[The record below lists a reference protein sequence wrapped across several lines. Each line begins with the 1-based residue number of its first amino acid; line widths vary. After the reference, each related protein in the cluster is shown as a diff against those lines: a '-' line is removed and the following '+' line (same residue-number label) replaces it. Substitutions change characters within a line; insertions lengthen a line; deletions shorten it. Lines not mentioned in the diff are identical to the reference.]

1 MLFRI
6 PISNGYKLT
15 GYQVTVMSYIE
26 KVDSE
31 LYEAIKKE
39 AERQEYKLNLI
50 ASENYASRAVMEAQG
65 SILTNKYAE
74 GYSGKRYYGGC
85 DFVDIAEDL
94 AIDRAKKIFKAKY
107 VNVQPHSGSGANM
120 AVYFSVLKPE
130 DTIMSMDLSNGG
142 HLSHGSPVS
151 FSGKLYNIVPYGVS
165 KETEVLDYA
174 ELLEIAKE
182 CKPKMIVCGASA
194 YPREI
199 DFKQFRE
206 IADEVGAYLLA
217 DIAHIAGLV
226 VAGVHQSPVPY
237 ADFVTTTTH
246 KTLRGPRG
254 GMIISRT
261 EELATGINKAVF
273 PGIQGG
279 PLMHIIAAKAVAFKE
294 AMSEKFIQDQI
305 QTVKNAK
312 ALCKCLKEKGFDI
325 VSGGTDN
332 HLMLVNLNNMHITGK
347 DAEIS
352 MSKAGIIANK
362 NTVPFETRRPFIT
375 SGVRLGTPACTTR
388 GMKEKEMELIAD
400 YIETAIKNPANET
413 LLYETSGKVR
423 EFCSRFPV
431 NC

>member
-1 MLFRI
+1 
-6 PISNGYKLT
+6 
-15 GYQVTVMSYIE
+15 VTVMSYIE
-26 KVDSE
+26 KIDPE
-31 LYEAIKKE
+31 LSEAINNE

-50 ASENYASRAVMEAQG
+50 ASENYASKAVMEAQG

-85 DFVDIAEDL
+85 DFVDVAEDL
-94 AIDRAKKIFKAKY
+94 AIARAKEIFNANY

-120 AVYFSVLKPE
+120 AVYFSVLQPG
-130 DTIMSMDLSNGG
+130 DTIMSMDLSHGG

-165 KETEVLDYA
+165 KETEMLDYS
-174 ELLEIAKE
+174 ELLEKAKE
-182 CKPKMIVCGASA
+182 CKPQMIVCGASA

-237 ADFVTTTTH
+237 ADFVTSTTH

-261 EELATGINKAVF
+261 EELAIRVNKAVF

-279 PLMHIIAAKAVAFKE
+279 PLMHIIAGKAVAFKE
-294 AMSEKFIQDQI
+294 AMSDQFKRDQV

-312 ALCKCLKEKGFDI
+312 TLCKCLKEKGFDI

-332 HLMLVNLNNMHITGK
+332 HLMLVNLNNMNITGK
-347 DAEIS
+347 DAEAA

-362 NTVPFETRRPFIT
+362 NTVPFETRSPFVT
-375 SGVRLGTPACTTR
+375 SGVRFGTPACTTR
-388 GMKEKEMELIAD
+388 GMKEKEMEIIAD
-400 YIETAIKNPANET
+400 YIETAIKNAENDN
-413 LLYETSGKVR
+413 LLSEISDKVR
-423 EFCSRFPV
+423 ELCSRFPV
-431 NC
+431 YC

>member
-1 MLFRI
+1 
-6 PISNGYKLT
+6 
-15 GYQVTVMSYIE
+15 MSYID
-26 KVDSE
+26 KIDSE
-31 LYEAIKKE
+31 LSEAIKKE

-65 SILTNKYAE
+65 SIMTNKYAE

-94 AIDRAKKIFKAKY
+94 AIFRAKEIFKAKY

-120 AVYFSVLKPE
+120 AVYFSVLNPG
-130 DTIMSMDLSNGG
+130 DTIMSMDLSHGG

-151 FSGKLYNIVPYGVS
+151 FSGKLYNVVPYGVS
-165 KETEVLDYA
+165 KKTEILDYT
-174 ELLEIAKE
+174 ELLEMAKE
-182 CKPKMIVCGASA
+182 YKPKMIVCGASA

-226 VAGVHQSPVPY
+226 VAGLHQSPVPY

-261 EELATGINKAVF
+261 EELAVGVNKAVF

-279 PLMHIIAAKAVAFKE
+279 PFMHIIAGKAVAFKE
-294 AMSEKFIQDQI
+294 AMGEKFLKDQF
-305 QTVKNAK
+305 QTVKNAET
-312 ALCKCLKEKGFDI
+312 LCKCLKERGFYI

-332 HLMLVNLNNMHITGK
+332 HLMLVNLNNMDITGK

-352 MSKAGIIANK
+352 LSKAGIIANK
-362 NTVPFETRRPFIT
+362 NTVPFETRSPFVT
-375 SGVRLGTPACTTR
+375 SGIRLGTPACTTR
-388 GMKEKEMELIAD
+388 GMKEKEMELIAE
-400 YIETAIKNPANET
+400 YIEISIKNQANEKI
-413 LLYETSGKVR
+413 LSETSRNVR
-423 EFCSRFPV
+423 ELCSRFPV
-431 NC
+431 YC

>member
-1 MLFRI
+1 
-6 PISNGYKLT
+6 
-15 GYQVTVMSYIE
+15 MSYIE
-26 KVDSE
+26 KIDPE
-31 LYEAIKKE
+31 LSEAIKKE

-50 ASENYASRAVMEAQG
+50 ASENYASKAVMEAQG

-85 DFVDIAEDL
+85 DFVDVAEDL
-94 AIDRAKKIFKAKY
+94 AITRAKEIFNAKY

-120 AVYFSVLKPE
+120 AVYFSVLKPG
-130 DTIMSMDLSNGG
+130 DTIMSMDLSHGG

-165 KETEVLDYA
+165 KETEMLDYA
-174 ELLEIAKE
+174 ELLEKAKE
-182 CKPKMIVCGASA
+182 CKPQMIVCGASA

-237 ADFVTTTTH
+237 ADFVTSTTH

-261 EELATGINKAVF
+261 EELAIGVNKAVF

-279 PLMHIIAAKAVAFKE
+279 PLMHIIAGKAVAFKE
-294 AMSEKFIQDQI
+294 AMSEQFKQDQA

-312 ALCKCLKEKGFDI
+312 ILCKCLKEKGFDI

-332 HLMLVNLNNMHITGK
+332 HLMLVNLNNMNITGK
-347 DAEIS
+347 EAEAA
-352 MSKAGIIANK
+352 MSKAGIVANK
-362 NTVPFETRRPFIT
+362 NTVPFETRSPFIT

-400 YIETAIKNPANET
+400 YIEIAIKNAENDN
-413 LLYETSGKVR
+413 LLSETSSKIR
-423 EFCSRFPV
+423 ELCSKFPV
-431 NC
+431 YC

>member
-1 MLFRI
+1 
-6 PISNGYKLT
+6 
-15 GYQVTVMSYIE
+15 MSYIE
-26 KVDSE
+26 KIDPE
-31 LYEAIKKE
+31 LSEAIKKE

-74 GYSGKRYYGGC
+74 GYSSKRYYGGC

-94 AIDRAKKIFKAKY
+94 AISRAKEIFKAKY

-120 AVYFSVLKPE
+120 AVYFSVLKPG
-130 DTIMSMDLSNGG
+130 DTIMSMDLSHGG

-165 KETEVLDYA
+165 KKTEILDYA
-174 ELLEIAKE
+174 ELLKIAKE
-182 CKPKMIVCGASA
+182 SKPKLIVCGASA

-206 IADEVGAYLLA
+206 IADDVGAYLLA

-261 EELATGINKAVF
+261 EELAVGVNKAVF

-279 PLMHIIAAKAVAFKE
+279 PLMHIIAGKAVAFKE
-294 AMSEKFIQDQI
+294 AMGEKFRQDQF

-312 ALCKCLKEKGFDI
+312 TLCKCLKEKGFDI

-347 DAEIS
+347 DAEAS

-362 NTVPFETRRPFIT
+362 NTVPFETRSPFIT

-388 GMKEKEMELIAD
+388 GMMEKEMELIAD
-400 YIETAIKNPANET
+400 YIKIAIKNPANEK
-413 LLYETSGKVR
+413 LLSETSGKVK
-423 EFCSRFPV
+423 ELCSRFPV
-431 NC
+431 YC

>member
-1 MLFRI
+1 
-6 PISNGYKLT
+6 
-15 GYQVTVMSYIE
+15 MSYIE
-26 KVDSE
+26 KIDPE
-31 LYEAIKKE
+31 LSEAIKNE

-50 ASENYASRAVMEAQG
+50 ASENYASKAVMEAQG

-85 DFVDIAEDL
+85 DFVDVAENL
-94 AIDRAKKIFKAKY
+94 AIARAKKIFNANY

-120 AVYFSVLKPE
+120 AVYFSVLQPG
-130 DTIMSMDLSNGG
+130 DTIMSMDLSHGG

-165 KETEVLDYA
+165 KETETLDYSN
-174 ELLEIAKE
+174 LMNKAKK
-182 CKPKMIVCGASA
+182 CKPQMIVCGASA

-199 DFKQFRE
+199 DFKQFHE

-226 VAGVHQSPVPY
+226 VAGVHPSPVPY
-237 ADFVTTTTH
+237 ADFVTSTTH

-273 PGIQGG
+273 PGLQGG
-279 PLMHIIAAKAVAFKE
+279 PLMHVIAGKAVAFKE
-294 AMSEKFIQDQI
+294 AMSEKFKQDQV

-312 ALCKCLKEKGFDI
+312 TLCKCLNEKGFDI

-332 HLMLVNLNNMHITGK
+332 HLMLVNLNNMNITGK
-347 DAEIS
+347 DAEAA

-362 NTVPFETRRPFIT
+362 NTVPFETRSPFVT

-400 YIETAIKNPANET
+400 YIEIAIKNAENAR
-413 LLYETSGKVR
+413 LLSETSGKVR
-423 EFCSRFPV
+423 ELCSRFPV
-431 NC
+431 YR

>member
-1 MLFRI
+1 
-6 PISNGYKLT
+6 
-15 GYQVTVMSYIE
+15 MSYIE
-26 KVDSE
+26 KIDPE
-31 LYEAIKKE
+31 LSEAIKNE
-39 AERQEYKLNLI
+39 AERQEFKLNLI
-50 ASENYASRAVMEAQG
+50 ASENYASKAVMEAQG

-85 DFVDIAEDL
+85 DFVDVAEDL
-94 AIDRAKKIFKAKY
+94 AIARAKEIFNANY

-120 AVYFSVLKPE
+120 AVYFSVLRPG
-130 DTIMSMDLSNGG
+130 DTIMSMDLSHGG

-165 KETEVLDYA
+165 KETEILDYSA
-174 ELLEIAKE
+174 LLEQAKE
-182 CKPKMIVCGASA
+182 CKPQMIVCGASA

-237 ADFVTTTTH
+237 ADFVTSTTH

-254 GMIISRT
+254 GMIISKT
-261 EELATGINKAVF
+261 EELAAGVNKAVF

-279 PLMHIIAAKAVAFKE
+279 PLMHIIAGKAVAFKE
-294 AMSEKFIQDQI
+294 AMSAEFKQDQM

-312 ALCKCLKEKGFDI
+312 TLCKCLKEKGFDI

-332 HLMLVNLNNMHITGK
+332 HLMLVNLNNMNITGK
-347 DAEIS
+347 DAEAA

-362 NTVPFETRRPFIT
+362 NTVPFETRSPFVT

-400 YIETAIKNPANET
+400 YIEIAIKNADNDN
-413 LLYETSGKVR
+413 LLSETSGKVR
-423 EFCSRFPV
+423 ELCSRFPV
-431 NC
+431 YC

>member
-1 MLFRI
+1 
-6 PISNGYKLT
+6 
-15 GYQVTVMSYIE
+15 MSYIE
-26 KVDSE
+26 KIDPE
-31 LYEAIKKE
+31 LFEAIKKE
-39 AERQEYKLNLI
+39 AERQEFRLNLI
-50 ASENYASRAVMEAQG
+50 ASENYASKAVMEAQG
-65 SILTNKYAE
+65 SVLTNKYAE
-74 GYSGKRYYGGC
+74 GYSGRRYYGGC
-85 DFVDIAEDL
+85 DFVDVAEDL
-94 AIDRAKKIFKAKY
+94 AISRAKKIFNAKY

-120 AVYFSVLKPE
+120 AVYFSVLKPG
-130 DTIMSMDLSNGG
+130 DTIMSMDLSHGG

-165 KETEVLDYA
+165 KETETLDYSQ
-174 ELLEIAKE
+174 LMKKAKE

-237 ADFVTTTTH
+237 ADFVTSTTH

-254 GMIISRT
+254 GIIISKT

-273 PGIQGG
+273 PGLQGG
-279 PLMHIIAAKAVAFKE
+279 PLMHIIAGKAVAFKE
-294 AMSEKFIQDQI
+294 AMSEKFKQDQI

-312 ALCKCLKEKGFDI
+312 TLCRCLKEKGFDI

-332 HLMLVNLNNMHITGK
+332 HLMLVNLNNMDITGK
-347 DAEIS
+347 DAEAA

-362 NTVPFETRRPFIT
+362 NTVPFETRSPFVT

-388 GMKEKEMELIAD
+388 GMKEKEMELVAD
-400 YIETAIKNPANET
+400 YIETAIKNAENDN
-413 LLYETSGKVR
+413 LLSETSGKVR
-423 EFCSRFPV
+423 ELCSRFPV
-431 NC
+431 YR

>member
-1 MLFRI
+1 M
-6 PISNGYKLT
+6 
-15 GYQVTVMSYIE
+15 TVMSYIE
-26 KVDSE
+26 KIDPE
-31 LYEAIKKE
+31 LSEAINNE

-50 ASENYASRAVMEAQG
+50 ASENYASKAVMEAQG

-85 DFVDIAEDL
+85 DFVDVAEDL
-94 AIDRAKKIFKAKY
+94 AIARAKEIFNAKY

-120 AVYFSVLKPE
+120 AVYFSVLKPG
-130 DTIMSMDLSNGG
+130 DTIMSMDLSHGG

-165 KETEVLDYA
+165 RETEKLDYS
-174 ELLEIAKE
+174 ELLKKAKE
-182 CKPKMIVCGASA
+182 CKPQLIVCGASA

-237 ADFVTTTTH
+237 ADFVTSTTH

-261 EELATGINKAVF
+261 EELAIGINKAVF

-279 PLMHIIAAKAVAFKE
+279 PLMHIIAGKAVAFKE
-294 AMSEKFIQDQI
+294 AMSDQFKRDQV

-312 ALCKCLKEKGFDI
+312 TLCKCLKEKGFDI

-332 HLMLVNLNNMHITGK
+332 HLMLVNLNNMNITGK
-347 DAEIS
+347 DAEAA

-362 NTVPFETRRPFIT
+362 NTVPFETRSPFVT
-375 SGVRLGTPACTTR
+375 SGVRFGTPACTTR
-388 GMKEKEMELIAD
+388 GMKEKEMEIIAD
-400 YIETAIKNPANET
+400 YIETAIKNAENDD
-413 LLYETSGKVR
+413 LLSEISGKVR
-423 EFCSRFPV
+423 ELCSRFPV
-431 NC
+431 YC

>member
-1 MLFRI
+1 
-6 PISNGYKLT
+6 
-15 GYQVTVMSYIE
+15 
-26 KVDSE
+26 
-31 LYEAIKKE
+31 
-39 AERQEYKLNLI
+39 
-50 ASENYASRAVMEAQG
+50 
-65 SILTNKYAE
+65 
-74 GYSGKRYYGGC
+74 
-85 DFVDIAEDL
+85 
-94 AIDRAKKIFKAKY
+94 
-107 VNVQPHSGSGANM
+107 M
-120 AVYFSVLKPE
+120 AAYFSVLKPG
-130 DTIMSMDLSNGG
+130 DTIMSMDLAHGG

-151 FSGKLYNIVPYGVS
+151 FSGKLFNIVPYGVS
-165 KETEVLDYA
+165 KETEILDYA
-174 ELLEIAKE
+174 ELLQIAKE
-182 CKPKMIVCGASA
+182 CKPQMIVCGASA

-261 EELATGINKAVF
+261 EELAIGVNKAVF

-279 PLMHIIAAKAVAFKE
+279 PLMHIIAAKALAFKE
-294 AMSEKFIQDQI
+294 AMKEDFIQDQI

-312 ALCKCLKEKGFDI
+312 ALCQCLKEKGFDM

-332 HLMLVNLNNMHITGK
+332 HLMLVNLNNLHITGK
-347 DAEIS
+347 DAE
-352 MSKAGIIANK
+352 MALSKAGIIANK
-362 NTVPFETRRPFIT
+362 NTVPFETRSPFIT

-400 YIETAIKNPANET
+400 YIEVAIKNSTDEQ
-413 LLYETSGKVR
+413 LLQKTSDKVR
-423 EFCSRFPV
+423 ELCSKFPV
-431 NC
+431 YC

>member
-1 MLFRI
+1 
-6 PISNGYKLT
+6 
-15 GYQVTVMSYIE
+15 MSYIE
-26 KVDSE
+26 KVDPE
-31 LYEAIKKE
+31 LSEAIKKE

-85 DFVDIAEDL
+85 DFVDVAEDL
-94 AIDRAKKIFKAKY
+94 AIARAKKIFKANY

-120 AVYFSVLKPE
+120 AVYFSVLQPG
-130 DTIMSMDLSNGG
+130 DTIMSMDLSHGG

-165 KETEVLDYA
+165 KNTEMLDYA
-174 ELLEIAKE
+174 ELMEMAKE
-182 CKPKMIVCGASA
+182 CRPKLIVCGASA

-199 DFKQFRE
+199 DFKKFKE

-261 EELATGINKAVF
+261 EELAVGINKAVF

-279 PLMHIIAAKAVAFKE
+279 PLMHIIAGKAVAFKE
-294 AMSEKFIQDQI
+294 AMGEEFRQDQI

-312 ALCKCLKEKGFDI
+312 ALCNSLKEKGFDI

-332 HLMLVNLNNMHITGK
+332 HLMLINLNNMHITGK
-347 DAEIS
+347 DAEAAL
-352 MSKAGIIANK
+352 SKAGIIANK
-362 NTVPFETRRPFIT
+362 NTIPFETRSPFVT

-388 GMKEKEMELIAD
+388 GMKEREMELIAD
-400 YIETAIKNPANET
+400 YIETAIKNAANDR
-413 LLYETSGKVR
+413 LLSETSGKVR
-423 EFCSRFPV
+423 ELCSKFPV
-431 NC
+431 YC

>member
-1 MLFRI
+1 
-6 PISNGYKLT
+6 
-15 GYQVTVMSYIE
+15 MSYIE
-26 KVDSE
+26 KIDPE
-31 LYEAIKKE
+31 LSEAINNE

-50 ASENYASRAVMEAQG
+50 ASENYASKAVMEAQG

-85 DFVDIAEDL
+85 DFVDVAEDL
-94 AIDRAKKIFKAKY
+94 AIARAKEIFNANY

-120 AVYFSVLKPE
+120 AVYFSVLQPG
-130 DTIMSMDLSNGG
+130 DTIMSMDLSHGG

-165 KETEVLDYA
+165 KETEMLDYS
-174 ELLEIAKE
+174 ELLEKAKE
-182 CKPKMIVCGASA
+182 CKPQMIVCGASA

-237 ADFVTTTTH
+237 ADFVTSTTH

-261 EELATGINKAVF
+261 EELAIRVNKAVF

-279 PLMHIIAAKAVAFKE
+279 PLMHIIAGKAVAFKE
-294 AMSEKFIQDQI
+294 AMSDQFKRDQV

-312 ALCKCLKEKGFDI
+312 TLCKCLKEKGFDI

-332 HLMLVNLNNMHITGK
+332 HLMLVNLNNMNITGK
-347 DAEIS
+347 DAEAA

-362 NTVPFETRRPFIT
+362 NTVPFETRSPFVT
-375 SGVRLGTPACTTR
+375 SGVRFGTPACTTR
-388 GMKEKEMELIAD
+388 GMKEKEMEIIAD
-400 YIETAIKNPANET
+400 YIETAIKNAENDN
-413 LLYETSGKVR
+413 LLSEINDKVR
-423 EFCSRFPV
+423 ELCSRFPV
-431 NC
+431 YC

>member
-1 MLFRI
+1 
-6 PISNGYKLT
+6 
-15 GYQVTVMSYIE
+15 MSYIE
-26 KVDSE
+26 KIDPE
-31 LYEAIKKE
+31 LYEAIKRE

-94 AIDRAKKIFKAKY
+94 AIVRAKEIFKAKY

-120 AVYFSVLKPE
+120 AVYFSVLKPG
-130 DTIMSMDLSNGG
+130 DTIMSMDLSHGG

-151 FSGKLYNIVPYGVS
+151 FSGKLYKIVPYGVS
-165 KETEVLDYA
+165 KETETLDYA
-174 ELLEIAKE
+174 ELMEIAKE
-182 CKPKMIVCGASA
+182 SKPKMIVCGASA

-226 VAGVHQSPVPY
+226 IAGVHQSPVPY

-254 GMIISRT
+254 GIIISRT
-261 EELATGINKAVF
+261 EELAVGINKAVF

-279 PLMHIIAAKAVAFKE
+279 PLMHIIAGKAVAFKE
-294 AMSEKFIQDQI
+294 AMSENFIQDQI

-312 ALCKCLKEKGFDI
+312 TLCKCLKEKGFDI

-347 DAEIS
+347 DAEAA

-362 NTVPFETRRPFIT
+362 NTVPFETRSPFIT

-400 YIETAIKNPANET
+400 YIEIAIKNTANEK
-413 LLYETSGKVR
+413 LLSETSGKVK
-423 EFCSRFPV
+423 ELCSRFPIY
-431 NC
+431 C

>member
-1 MLFRI
+1 
-6 PISNGYKLT
+6 
-15 GYQVTVMSYIE
+15 MSYIE
-26 KVDSE
+26 KIDPE
-31 LYEAIKKE
+31 LAEAIKNE

-50 ASENYASRAVMEAQG
+50 ASENYASKAVMEAQG

-85 DFVDIAEDL
+85 DFVDVAEDL
-94 AIDRAKKIFKAKY
+94 AIARAKKIFNANY

-120 AVYFSVLKPE
+120 AVYFSVLQPG
-130 DTIMSMDLSNGG
+130 DTIMSMDLSHGG

-165 KETEVLDYA
+165 KETEMLDYS
-174 ELLEIAKE
+174 ELLEMAKE
-182 CKPKMIVCGASA
+182 CKPQMIVCGASA

-237 ADFVTTTTH
+237 TDFVTSTTH

-261 EELATGINKAVF
+261 EELATGVNKAVF

-279 PLMHIIAAKAVAFKE
+279 PLMHIIAGKAIAFKE
-294 AMSEKFIQDQI
+294 AMNEKFKQDQV
-305 QTVKNAK
+305 QTVKNAET
-312 ALCKCLKEKGFDI
+312 LCNCLKEKGFDI

-332 HLMLVNLNNMHITGK
+332 HLMLVNLNNMNITGK
-347 DAEIS
+347 DAEAA

-362 NTVPFETRRPFIT
+362 NTVPFETRSPFIT

-400 YIETAIKNPANET
+400 YIEIAIKNAENDR
-413 LLYETSGKVR
+413 LLSETSGKVR
-423 EFCSRFPV
+423 ELCSRFPV
-431 NC
+431 YC

>member
-1 MLFRI
+1 MNRLPGEI
-6 PISNGYKLT
+6 
-15 GYQVTVMSYIE
+15 MSYIE
-26 KVDSE
+26 KIDPE
-31 LYEAIKKE
+31 LSEAIKKE

-94 AIDRAKKIFKAKY
+94 AIARAKEIFKAKY

-120 AVYFSVLKPE
+120 AVYFSVLQPG
-130 DTIMSMDLSNGG
+130 DTIMSMDLSHGG

-165 KETEVLDYA
+165 KKTEILDYA

-182 CKPKMIVCGASA
+182 CKPKLIVCGASA

-261 EELATGINKAVF
+261 EELAVGVNKAVF

-279 PLMHIIAAKAVAFKE
+279 PLMHIIAGKAVAFKE
-294 AMSEKFIQDQI
+294 AMGEKFRQDQF

-312 ALCKCLKEKGFDI
+312 TLCKCLKEKSFDI

-347 DAEIS
+347 DAEAA

-362 NTVPFETRRPFIT
+362 NTVPFETRSPFVT

-400 YIETAIKNPANET
+400 YIEIAIKNPFIANRKDQGVFT
-413 LLYETSGKVR
+413 NVS
-423 EFCSRFPV
+423 
-431 NC
+431 

>member
-1 MLFRI
+1 
-6 PISNGYKLT
+6 
-15 GYQVTVMSYIE
+15 MSYIE
-26 KVDSE
+26 EIDPEIAAALKM
-31 LYEAIKKE
+31 E
-39 AERQEYKLNLI
+39 AERQEYRLNLI

-65 SILTNKYAE
+65 SIMTNKYAE

-85 DFVDIAEDL
+85 DFVDVAENL
-94 AIDRAKKIFKAKY
+94 AIARAKEIFGAKF
-107 VNVQPHSGSGANM
+107 VNVQPHSGSGSNM
-120 AVYFSVLKPE
+120 AVYFSVLKPG
-130 DTIMSMDLSNGG
+130 DTIMSMDLSHGG

-151 FSGKLYNIVPYGVS
+151 FSGKLYNIVPYGVNR
-165 KETEVLDYA
+165 ETETLDYA
-174 ELLEIAKE
+174 GLLKMAKE
-182 CKPKMIVCGASA
+182 QKPNMIVCGASA

-254 GMIISRT
+254 GMIISRD
-261 EELATGINKAVF
+261 EELAAGVNKAVF

-294 AMSEKFIQDQI
+294 AMSDKFRQDQA

-312 ALCKCLKEKGFDI
+312 ALCSSLKEKGFDL

-332 HLMLVNLNNMHITGK
+332 HLMLLNLNNLDITGK
-347 DAEIS
+347 DAEAAL
-352 MSKAGIIANK
+352 SKAGIIANK
-362 NTVPFETRRPFIT
+362 NTVPFETRSPFIT

-388 GMKEKEMELIAD
+388 GMKEEEMEVIAD
-400 YIETAIKNPANET
+400 YIETAIKNAANEQ
-413 LLYETSGKVR
+413 LLSEINGKVR
-423 EFCSRFPV
+423 ELCSRFPV
-431 NC
+431 YL

>member
-1 MLFRI
+1 MNKF
-6 PISNGYKLT
+6 
-15 GYQVTVMSYIE
+15 QVRVMSYIE
-26 KVDSE
+26 KIDPE
-31 LYEAIKKE
+31 LAEAIKNE

-50 ASENYASRAVMEAQG
+50 ASENYASKAVMEAQG

-85 DFVDIAEDL
+85 DFVDVAEDL
-94 AIDRAKKIFKAKY
+94 AIARAKKIFNANY

-120 AVYFSVLKPE
+120 AVYFSVLQPG
-130 DTIMSMDLSNGG
+130 DTIMSMDLSHGG

-165 KETEVLDYA
+165 KETEMLDYS
-174 ELLEIAKE
+174 ELLEMAKE
-182 CKPKMIVCGASA
+182 CKPQMIVCGASA

-237 ADFVTTTTH
+237 ADFVTSTTH

-261 EELATGINKAVF
+261 EELATGVNKAVF

-279 PLMHIIAAKAVAFKE
+279 PLMHIIAGKAIAFKE
-294 AMSEKFIQDQI
+294 AMNEKFKQDQV
-305 QTVKNAK
+305 QTVKNAET
-312 ALCKCLKEKGFDI
+312 LCNCLKEKGFDI

-332 HLMLVNLNNMHITGK
+332 HLMLVNLNNMNITGK
-347 DAEIS
+347 DAEAA

-362 NTVPFETRRPFIT
+362 NTVPFETRSPFIT

-400 YIETAIKNPANET
+400 YIEIAIKNAENDR
-413 LLYETSGKVR
+413 LLSETSGKVR
-423 EFCSRFPV
+423 ELCSRFPV
-431 NC
+431 YC

>member
-1 MLFRI
+1 
-6 PISNGYKLT
+6 
-15 GYQVTVMSYIE
+15 MSYIE
-26 KVDSE
+26 KIDPE
-31 LYEAIKKE
+31 LYEAIKRE

-94 AIDRAKKIFKAKY
+94 AIVRAKEIFKAKY

-120 AVYFSVLKPE
+120 AVYFSVLKPG
-130 DTIMSMDLSNGG
+130 DTIMSMDLSHGG

-151 FSGKLYNIVPYGVS
+151 FSGKLYKIVSYGVS
-165 KETEVLDYA
+165 KETETLDYA
-174 ELLEIAKE
+174 ELMEIAKE

-226 VAGVHQSPVPY
+226 IAGVHQSPVPY

-261 EELATGINKAVF
+261 EELAVGINKAVF

-279 PLMHIIAAKAVAFKE
+279 PLMHIIAGKAVAFKE
-294 AMSEKFIQDQI
+294 AMGENFIQDQV

-312 ALCKCLKEKGFDI
+312 TLCKCLKEKGFDI

-347 DAEIS
+347 DAEAA

-362 NTVPFETRRPFIT
+362 NTVPFETRSPFIT

-400 YIETAIKNPANET
+400 YIEIAIKNTANEK
-413 LLYETSGKVR
+413 LLSETSGKVK
-423 EFCSRFPV
+423 ELCSRFPV
-431 NC
+431 YC

>member
-1 MLFRI
+1 
-6 PISNGYKLT
+6 
-15 GYQVTVMSYIE
+15 MSYIE
-26 KVDSE
+26 KIDPE

-85 DFVDIAEDL
+85 DFVDVAENL
-94 AIDRAKKIFKAKY
+94 AIARAKEIFNAKY

-120 AVYFSVLKPE
+120 AVYFSVLQPG
-130 DTIMSMDLSNGG
+130 DTIMSMDLSHGG

-165 KETEVLDYA
+165 KETEMLDYD
-174 ELLEIAKE
+174 ELLKIAKE

-199 DFKQFRE
+199 NFKKFRE

-261 EELATGINKAVF
+261 EELAIGINKAVF

-279 PLMHIIAAKAVAFKE
+279 PLMHIIAGKAVAFKE
-294 AMSEKFIQDQI
+294 AMGEQFRLDQA

-312 ALCKCLKEKGFDI
+312 TLCKCLKEKGFDI

-332 HLMLVNLNNMHITGK
+332 HLMLVNLNNMNITGK
-347 DAEIS
+347 DAEAAL
-352 MSKAGIIANK
+352 SKAGIIANK
-362 NTVPFETRRPFIT
+362 NTVPFETRSPFVT
-375 SGVRLGTPACTTR
+375 SGIRLGTPACSTR
-388 GMKEKEMELIAD
+388 GMKEKEMELVAD
-400 YIETAIKNPANET
+400 YIEIAIKNAENDKILSET
-413 LLYETSGKVR
+413 CDKVK
-423 EFCSRFPV
+423 ELCSKFPV
-431 NC
+431 YC

>member
-1 MLFRI
+1 MNKF
-6 PISNGYKLT
+6 
-15 GYQVTVMSYIE
+15 QVRVMSYIE
-26 KVDSE
+26 KIDPE
-31 LYEAIKKE
+31 LAEAIKNE

-50 ASENYASRAVMEAQG
+50 ASENYASKAVMEAQG

-85 DFVDIAEDL
+85 DFVDVAEDL
-94 AIDRAKKIFKAKY
+94 AIARAKKIFNANY

-120 AVYFSVLKPE
+120 AVYFSVLQPG
-130 DTIMSMDLSNGG
+130 DTIMSMDLSHGG

-165 KETEVLDYA
+165 KETEMLDYS
-174 ELLEIAKE
+174 ELLEMAKE
-182 CKPKMIVCGASA
+182 CKPQMIVCGASA

-237 ADFVTTTTH
+237 ADFVTSTTH

-261 EELATGINKAVF
+261 EELATGVNKAVF

-279 PLMHIIAAKAVAFKE
+279 PLMHIIAGKAVAFKE
-294 AMSEKFIQDQI
+294 AMNEKFKQDQV
-305 QTVKNAK
+305 QTVKNAET
-312 ALCKCLKEKGFDI
+312 LCNCLKEKGFDI

-332 HLMLVNLNNMHITGK
+332 HLMLVNLNNMNITGK
-347 DAEIS
+347 DAEAA

-362 NTVPFETRRPFIT
+362 NTVPFETRSPFIT

-388 GMKEKEMELIAD
+388 GMKEKEMESIAD
-400 YIETAIKNPANET
+400 YIEIAIKNAENDR
-413 LLYETSGKVR
+413 LLSETSGKVR
-423 EFCSRFPV
+423 ELCSRFPV
-431 NC
+431 YC